1 MTRKTIK
8 VSNITCAQCAK
19 SIESYFNDLES
30 IDAKVLVTSKKVI
43 FNYDEE
49 TYDTLKI
56 ADHLRVIGYH
66 PVLTSEAQEKAKK
79 REQID
84 LIMTIT

>member
-1 MTRKTIK
+1 MMRKTIK

-43 FNYDEE
+43 F
-49 TYDTLKI
+49 
-56 ADHLRVIGYH
+56 
-66 PVLTSEAQEKAKK
+66 
-79 REQID
+79 
-84 LIMTIT
+84 